1 MKASLHRFMMES
13 YIGRIQSYNPLR
25 KEFLIEKTICSSLS
39 EVWVL
44 CSFQTIHIRY
54 SGTDI
59 QRDGIIISTKICFP
73 TFKKHIKCVTYHHEI
88 DLPTPP
94 PPTHTRAHQKKNKQT
109 NKKTRSYSQGKHNI
123 SGDAGIKILTF
134 MILRINHTFIIN
146 IF

>member
-1 MKASLHRFMMES
+1 MMKS

-25 KEFLIEKTICSSLS
+25 KEFLIEKTICSTLS

-94 PPTHTRAHQKKNKQT
+94 PPPPTRARTKNKNKQT
-109 NKKTRSYSQGKHNI
+109 NKKTRSYSQGKQHFWWCRNKNSYIYDPTNKSYIYNKYILI
-123 SGDAGIKILTF
+123 SY
-134 MILRINHTFIIN
+134 
-146 IF
+146 